1 MRDGVE
7 YGQIACAPAQVTA
20 HVSDDLFV
28 GGMRILVEQRF
39 GREDHP
45 RRAEAALKS
54 EMIEKGLLQRGKAA
68 RGIEKAFDGGDGL
81 IGNVVGVQGAGADGK
96 PTDNDV

>member
-20 HVSDDLFV
+20 HVGDDLFV
-28 GGMRILVEQRF
+28 GGIRILVEQRF

-54 EMIEKGLLQRGKAA
+54 EMIEKGLLQRVKAA
-68 RGIEKAFDGGDGL
+68 RGIGEAFDGGDAL
-81 IGNVVGVQGAGADGK
+81 IANPLRKLAAGTPEKTIA
-96 PTDNDV
+96 